1 MGLRAKIA
9 EVASNGDLRPLA
21 KGSTDYPV
29 ESSGLAYLAEHRDLI
44 AAQIRRKV
52 PNSADAA
59 DLLQDV
65 SVAIL
70 LASANFA
77 DKRHFLSWCAGVVDR
92 MVRKWQRSHVR
103 RVRLETQAGAT
114 CVSAAWST
122 VQTPEL
128 ATANVELLSQALAG
142 VDERDLHLLVARYVH
157 CSTAAEIARGGS
169 WTPTAVR
176 MRLSRLRA
184 SVRRD
189 LAM

>member
-1 MGLRAKIA
+1 MRSCAKMA
-9 EVASNGDLRPLA
+9 RPASNGVLHPLA
-21 KGSTDYPV
+21 KRDPAHLSKR
-29 ESSGLAYLAEHRDLI
+29 SGLSYLAAHRELI

-52 PNSADAA
+52 PNPADAA

-70 LASANFA
+70 LASTNFA

-103 RVRLETQAGAT
+103 RVRLETQAGET

-128 ATANVELLSQALAG
+128 ATANVELLSHALAG
-142 VDERDLHLLVARYVH
+142 VDEGDLRLLIARYVH
-157 CSTAAEIARGGS
+157 CSTAAEIARGCS

-189 LAM
+189 LAT